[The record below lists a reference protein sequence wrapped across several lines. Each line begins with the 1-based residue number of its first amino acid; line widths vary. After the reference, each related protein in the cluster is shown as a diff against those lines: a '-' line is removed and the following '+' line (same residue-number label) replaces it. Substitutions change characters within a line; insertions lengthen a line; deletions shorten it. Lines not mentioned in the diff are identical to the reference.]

1 MYYVVERGNTSDAK
15 QFLHQIAEKAD
26 DYREVVMTIAE
37 QLRREGEQKGKIED
51 IQEGIQKGI
60 QEGEKK
66 AVMKIARQLLE
77 NGVDKNI
84 IKMSTGLS
92 NDEMK
97 KLFKIDNK

>member
-1 MYYVVERGNTSDAK
+1 
-15 QFLHQIAEKAD
+15 
-26 DYREVVMTIAE
+26 MTIAE